1 MKVRVLIVRKGTV
14 NSVVIEGRVGQRPEA
29 GKTKNGGAVATMS
42 IAATETY
49 KDRNG
54 EKKAAL

>member
-1 MKVRVLIVRKGTV
+1 MRKGTV